1 MAVAGPP
8 PTEAKAAPAAQ
19 PILRMR
25 GIVKEFPGVQAL
37 AGVDLEVLPGEVHA
51 LVGENGAG
59 KSTLI
64 RILGG
69 VHQPDGGEIF
79 LRGQPAVIPTPR
91 RARELGIAVI
101 HQELNQVG
109 PLSAAENL
117 FLGDE
122 PRRWRWFMDWDVL
135 RARAGDL
142 LAALGVRIDPRARVD
157 LLSIAERQT
166 VEIARA
172 LSLKADILV
181 MDEPTAALTLEEVER
196 LFAIIRELRARRV
209 SVIYISHRL
218 EEVFRVADRITV
230 LRDGHH
236 IGTYTAGEIDMDG
249 LIQRMVGR
257 RLTEK
262 FPKAP
267 ISLGPPRLA
276 VRGLTAAGLFRDV
289 SFAVR
294 GGEILGIAGLVG
306 SGKIEVAHAIFG
318 MIPLDGGEIDT
329 EGRRVTIRSPAEA
342 IALGI
347 GLVPEDRKTLG
358 LVLAMSVRDNVTLPS
373 MGRISVGGVVRRDK
387 ERALV
392 EEAIRRLDIRAHGR
406 DQAVRDL
413 SGGNQQ
419 KVVVARWLEAG
430 ATILLLCEPTRGIDV
445 GAKVEMYR
453 LMVELARA
461 GVAVVMISSEMPEVL
476 GMSDR
481 ILVMHE
487 GRISAEFT
495 RGEATQEK
503 ILASASGRPD
513 RGAAGR

>member
-1 MAVAGPP
+1 RQCAAAQWGGVLMAAAGAP
-8 PTEAKAAPAAQ
+8 PTEAKAAPAAE

-25 GIVKEFPGVQAL
+25 RIVKEFPGVQAL
-37 AGVDLEVLPGEVHA
+37 AGVDLDVLPGEVHA
-51 LVGENGAG
+51 VVGENGAG
-59 KSTLI
+59 KSTVI

-69 VHQPDGGEIF
+69 
-79 LRGQPAVIPTPR
+79 
-91 RARELGIAVI
+91 
-101 HQELNQVG
+101 
-109 PLSAAENL
+109 
-117 FLGDE
+117 
-122 PRRWRWFMDWDVL
+122 
-135 RARAGDL
+135 
-142 LAALGVRIDPRARVD
+142 DPRARVD
-157 LLSIAERQT
+157 LLSVAERQT

-181 MDEPTAALTLEEVER
+181 MDEPTAALTLEEVDR
-196 LFAIIRELRARRV
+196 LFTIIGELRARGV

-218 EEVFRVADRITV
+218 EEIFRVADRITV
-230 LRDGHH
+230 LRDGHYS
-236 IGTYTAGEIDMDG
+236 GTYAAGEID
-249 LIQRMVGR
+249 V
-257 RLTEK
+257 
-262 FPKAP
+262 
-267 ISLGPPRLA
+267 
-276 VRGLTAAGLFRDV
+276 
-289 SFAVR
+289 
-294 GGEILGIAGLVG
+294 
-306 SGKIEVAHAIFG
+306 
-318 MIPLDGGEIDT
+318 
-329 EGRRVTIRSPAEA
+329 EGRRAAIRSPAEA

-358 LVLAMSVRDNVTLPS
+358 LVLGMSVRDNLTLPS
-373 MGRISVGGVVRRDK
+373 MGRISAAGVVRKDK

-392 EEAIRRLDIRAHGR
+392 EEAVRRLDIRAHGR
-406 DQAVRDL
+406 DQVVRDL

-419 KVVVARWLEAG
+419 KVVVAKWLEAG
-430 ATILLLCEPTRGIDV
+430 ATILLLCEPTQGIDV

-487 GRISAEFT
+487 GRISAELT